1 MTSEASRLTVLAITA
16 PHPSWKALAITF
28 KLVPG
33 GPEAIINGLGSL
45 SPSTVIERV
54 GILLFPSLSQS
65 GKSILRQ
72 FCREFQAARHESF
85 IVARNAISASSPFL
99 FSLPAVTLGNI
110 LICQCTG
117 LCQIPGLTWSA
128 LRGDGGIPG
137 ISTTYAESKTNGCRA
152 QRTTRTDGRRE
163 WSATGSFHRNL
174 ESRPRLASRKA
185 AIIASRYSLRPCRQC
200 LGHIQR
206 KIRAITVDRWSH

>member
-1 MTSEASRLTVLAITA
+1 MTFEASRLTVLAITA
-16 PHPSWKALAITF
+16 PQPSWKALAITF

-72 FCREFQAARHESF
+72 FCREFQARHESF
-85 IVARNAISASSPFL
+85 IVARNAISPHRHFFFLCLQLLSATSLFASAPGFAKSR
-99 FSLPAVTLGNI
+99 
-110 LICQCTG
+110 
-117 LCQIPGLTWSA
+117 GLTWSA

-174 ESRPRLASRKA
+174 DSRPRLASRKA
-185 AIIASRYSLRPCRQC
+185 AIIASPYSLRPCRQC
-200 LGHIQR
+200 LGHLQR